1 MNQNKLLHDAKYH
14 GAAKRNEMLYMEV
27 LNITQ

>member
-14 GAAKRNEMLYMEV
+14 STTKRNEMLYMEV